1 MNYKKIEELYVD
13 FILELTGPTSQLESE
28 RNINFSIVKG
38 IIIDILNKKFPYYNT
53 FILPYGSFPMKA
65 YLKNADIDITIFLQ
79 SKEEKNIMMEI
90 PIDLINSMIILIKE
104 EFEQYNKKSA
114 FVLFSE
120 IKIIMADIRLLKC
133 KIGNISLDISV
144 NNFSGIYKVVLID
157 YIEKQF
163 KNEFD
168 KLNLFND
175 TLFNENKIQIF
186 RRTLILIKSW
196 CFFEGNLMGSNIGLM
211 ASYALEILVIYIFN
225 LYYNDIYNEF
235 DGFEKFFEVM
245 DKFDWEKSVISLF
258 GIFSNND
265 FQKKLVNYNKINQN
279 NIYSNNNSK
288 NNKNNNDNINEPFWY
303 LINKKGKENNING
316 INTMKRIDINKE
328 EDEIENEP
336 LLKINEIKKLIS
348 PINKSMGGIY
358 LKKEGKIINGTNFE
372 KLINI
377 LDPLNNHNNLGK
389 SISFH
394 SKSKMKK
401 IISHMNKQL
410 KQIQKNRKKGN
421 PFLYINSLLN
431 LFKITLTTTYIE
443 LFMNY
448 MNSPRL
454 IANSKLLKISQKNK
468 DKKRINISLD
478 EIKKFN
484 NLFTTEKI
492 IKNINQIEE
501 EENDKFVE
509 ESEKSSESEEEKKE
523 KNMEDNYEE
532 DEYAE
537 EEEEENYEIAEEKN
551 SKNEKINGIN
561 EKINFVPLINNKV
574 IKKLFDLYENKKNI
588 INFNNE
594 LFEKSRDY
602 SNNLEKFLK
611 ENKLI

>member
-258 GIFSNND
+258 GIFSNDD

-410 KQIQKNRKKGN
+410 KQIQKIRKKGN

-454 IANSKLLKISQKNK
+454 IANSKLLKISKKNK

-523 KNMEDNYEE
+523 KNMEENYEE

-574 IKKLFDLYENKKNI
+574 IKILFELYENKKNI